1 IVGIDERSYREL
13 LPKYGPQGNWPRTL
27 YASALT
33 ALRQAGARLVVLD
46 IILDAA
52 KPEDPQV
59 AAAVKRAGNIILP
72 VVAQGPRRRSPKPG
86 VALEFEKL
94 VRAPRMITEA
104 ASAEGFVNV
113 TPDPDTVV
121 RSLPLLVVVGNEEVP
136 ALVLTT
142 VSRFIRRPTVIDSP
156 PSDAFVYGAGR
167 EIPVERSGRMLINF
181 YGQPSSSERDGPFTM
196 ISFVD
201 VLNGTFDQQL
211 VNDKIVLVGQTIR
224 SLDEFSTP
232 TTTDVRMW
240 GVEVLGNAIETI
252 LHQRYLL
259 PAAPWVTMSVICLL
273 ALGAALLVVTLRP
286 VVAIAWALG
295 VLVVYI
301 LTAATLFDEGIVLN
315 MFYPPGAMLLAFAG
329 ALTYRVV
336 FEEAEQRRIRRAMA
350 RYLSPAVSQW
360 VLKDP
365 DRLNLS
371 GETRTMTV
379 LFCDLRGF
387 TTLSQGLG
395 PQALVALLNE
405 FMTAM
410 TEVVFRYEGVLDKY
424 IGDAIMAFW
433 NAPME
438 QPDHA
443 RRACETALDMIGT
456 LYRLQTDW
464 ERRGVPQLD
473 LGIGINTGP
482 MIVGNMGSRERLAYT
497 VLGDAVNVASRLE
510 GLNKEYGTRVVIGEA
525 TQAAAGTAFTYRV
538 LDVVV
543 VKGRNEPLTV
553 YEVLSRA
560 GQLDATRA
568 GLLETYQRGIEL
580 YRSRS
585 WKDAAEVFRGV
596 LARTPADGPSALY
609 LRRCEAFLDTP
620 AAGRLGWSLCGE
632 DQVTCHWSFFNGQ
645 EKDLHFLTLT
655 DDH

>member
-1 IVGIDERSYREL
+1 
-13 LPKYGPQGNWPRTL
+13 
-27 YASALT
+27 
-33 ALRQAGARLVVLD
+33 
-46 IILDAA
+46 
-52 KPEDPQV
+52 
-59 AAAVKRAGNIILP
+59 
-72 VVAQGPRRRSPKPG
+72 
-86 VALEFEKL
+86 
-94 VRAPRMITEA
+94 
-104 ASAEGFVNV
+104 
-113 TPDPDTVV
+113 
-121 RSLPLLVVVGNEEVP
+121 
-136 ALVLTT
+136 
-142 VSRFIRRPTVIDSP
+142 
-156 PSDAFVYGAGR
+156 
-167 EIPVERSGRMLINF
+167 
-181 YGQPSSSERDGPFTM
+181 
-196 ISFVD
+196 
-201 VLNGTFDQQL
+201 
-211 VNDKIVLVGQTIR
+211 
-224 SLDEFSTP
+224 
-232 TTTDVRMW
+232 
-240 GVEVLGNAIETI
+240 
-252 LHQRYLL
+252 
-259 PAAPWVTMSVICLL
+259 
-273 ALGAALLVVTLRP
+273 
-286 VVAIAWALG
+286 LG

-350 RYLSPAVSQW
+350 RYLSPAVSQC

-365 DRLNLS
+365 DRLSLS

-395 PQALVALLNE
+395 PQALVSLLNE

-443 RRACETALDMIGT
+443 RRACETALDMIRT
-456 LYRLQTDW
+456 LHRLQIDW
-464 ERRGVPQLD
+464 ERRGVSQLE

-482 MIVGNMGSRERLAYT
+482 MVVGNMGSRERLAYT

-525 TQAAAGTAFTYRV
+525 TRAAAGTAFTYRV
-538 LDVVV
+538 LDAVV

-553 YEVLSRA
+553 YEVLSRV

-580 YRSRS
+580 YRGRQ
-585 WKDAAEVFRGV
+585 WKEAAGVFREV
-596 LARTPADGPSALY
+596 LARTPGDGPSALH
-609 LRRCEAFLDTP
+609 LRRCKEFLDTP
-620 AAGRLGWSLCGE
+620 PPADWEGVYVA
-632 DQVTCHWSFFNGQ
+632 TT
-645 EKDLHFLTLT
+645 K
-655 DDH
+655 